1 MLAGDSVWPE
11 LCITCGDN
19 MKDMDYQPIENYG
32 IIGDLQTVAL
42 VGLNGSID
50 FWCFPQFDSPSIFA
64 AMLDKDKGGY
74 FSINPVF
81 KEMKTKQLYLPDTN
95 VLLTRFLST
104 EGVGEITDLMYT
116 SGQPNEERQLI
127 RRITAIRGKVTY
139 RLRCSPRL
147 NYGLD
152 AHKVTQKGSNEA
164 CFQSKGNKKFT
175 LCLRSNI
182 PVSIE
187 DGDIVAEFT
196 LSTGETADFIL
207 DDPSLRKLDQPD
219 VCAVVTQSLFRTVN
233 YWKDWVSN
241 SVHRGRW
248 MESVNRSALVLKL
261 LTSARYGSI
270 IAAPTFSL
278 PEYIGGKRN
287 WDYRYTWIRDASFAV
302 YAFIRLGY
310 TKEAGAF
317 MNWVENICKDIKGK
331 DRLGIMYSIDGSAQL
346 KEYFLD
352 NLEGYKQSSPVRVGN
367 DAYSQL
373 QLDIY
378 GELMDAVYLYN
389 KHVEPI
395 SYDFWKDLEK
405 QMNWLADNWDQPD
418 DGIWEVRG
426 GKNNFLYS
434 RLACWVALDRAMK
447 IAELRS
453 FPRNGNWKKERNKI
467 YDSIYTDFWNE
478 KEKAFMQY
486 PGSATVDASSLLMP
500 LFRFISP
507 KDPRWLS
514 TLARIEKELIT
525 DSLVYRYN
533 PEVASPDGLTSHE
546 GSFSACTFWYVEC
559 LSRSGQLEKA
569 RFYFEKMLGYAN
581 HLGLYS
587 EQLGFEGQHLGN
599 FPQAFTHLA
608 LISAAHNLNKQLND
622 SRNKNVDDHYKGFPG
637 QVED

>member
-1 MLAGDSVWPE
+1 
-11 LCITCGDN
+11 
-19 MKDMDYQPIENYG
+19 MDYQPIENYG

-50 FWCFPQFDSPSIFA
+50 FMCFPQFDSPSLFA
-64 AMLDKDKGGY
+64 ALLDKDKGGY
-74 FSINPVF
+74 FSIEPVF

-95 VLLTRFLST
+95 VLLTRFLSA

-127 RRITAIRGKVTY
+127 RRITAIRGDVTY
-139 RLRCSPRL
+139 RLRCSPRF
-147 NYGLD
+147 NYGLET
-152 AHKVTQKGSNEA
+152 HQVSQKGPNEV
-164 CFQSKGNKKFT
+164 CFQSQGKTGLT

-182 PVSIE
+182 PVSIR
-187 DGDIVAEFT
+187 DSDIVADFT
-196 LSTGETADFIL
+196 LATGETADFIL
-207 DDPSLRKLDQPD
+207 DDPSLRRKDQQD
-219 VCAVVTQSLFRTVN
+219 ICKVVTQSLFRTVN

-241 SVHRGRW
+241 NMHRGRW
-248 MESVNRSALVLKL
+248 METVNRSALVLKL

-287 WDYRYTWIRDASFAV
+287 WDYRYTWIRDASFTV

-317 MNWVENICKDIKGK
+317 MNWVEKICKDIKDK
-331 DRLGIMYSIDGSAQL
+331 DRLGIMYSVDGSAQL

-352 NLEGYKQSSPVRVGN
+352 NFEGYRKSSPVRVGN

-405 QMNWLADNWDQPD
+405 QMDWLADNWNQPD

-467 YDSIYTDFWNE
+467 YTSIFADFWND
-478 KEKAFMQY
+478 KEKAFMQF

-514 TLARIEKELIT
+514 TLERIEKELVT

-546 GSFSACTFWYVEC
+546 GTFSACTFWYVEC

-569 RFYFEKMLGYAN
+569 RFYFEKMLGYGN

-622 SRNKNVDDHYKGFPG
+622 SRNKNVDDQYKGFPG
-637 QVED
+637 QVEE

>member
-1 MLAGDSVWPE
+1 
-11 LCITCGDN
+11 
-19 MKDMDYQPIENYG
+19 MDYQPIENYG
-32 IIGDLQTVAL
+32 IIGDLGTIAL

-50 FWCFPQFDSPSIFA
+50 FMCFPNFDSPSIFA
-64 AMLDKDKGGY
+64 SLLDKDKGGY
-74 FSINPVF
+74 FCIQPVF

-95 VLLTRFLST
+95 VLLTRFLSVD
-104 EGVGEITDLMYT
+104 GVGEITDFMFT
-116 SGQPNEERQLI
+116 TGGCNEERQLV
-127 RRITAIRGKVTY
+127 RRVTAIRGDVTY
-139 RLRCSPRL
+139 RLHCCPRF
-147 NYGLD
+147 NYGQD
-152 AHKVTQKGSNEA
+152 THKIIQEGPNEI
-164 CFQSKGNKKFT
+164 CFQSNHRQDLR
-175 LCLRSNI
+175 LCLRSSV
-182 PVSIE
+182 PVTMKD
-187 DGDIVAEFT
+187 DGVTAEFT
-196 LSTGETADFIL
+196 LSANQTADFIL
-207 DDPSLRKLDQPD
+207 DDPSLRPGNQQDIGGI
-219 VCAVVTQSLFRTVN
+219 VTQSLFRTVN
-233 YWKDWVSN
+233 YWKDWTAS
-241 SVHRGRW
+241 SVYKGRW
-248 MESVNRSALVLKL
+248 METVNRSALVLKL

-278 PEYIGGKRN
+278 PEYIGGQRN
-287 WDYRYTWIRDASFAV
+287 WDYRYTWIRDASFTV
-302 YAFIRLGY
+302 YSFIRLGY

-317 MNWVENICKDIKGK
+317 MGWMEKLCQDIKENN
-331 DRLGIMYSIDGSAQL
+331 RMGIMYSIDGTAQL
-346 KEYFLD
+346 KEYVLENF
-352 NLEGYKQSSPVRVGN
+352 EGYKQSAPVRIGN

-378 GELMDAVYLYN
+378 GELMDSVYLFN

-405 QMNWLADNWDQPD
+405 QMDWLAGNWHQPD

-447 IAELRS
+447 IAEQRS
-453 FPRNGNWKKERNKI
+453 FPRNGNWKKERDRI
-467 YDSIYTDFWNE
+467 YNSIYEDFWDD
-478 KEKAFMQY
+478 KKKAFVQY
-486 PGSATVDASSLLMP
+486 LGSPTVDASSLLMP

-514 TLARIEKELIT
+514 TLDRIEKELVM

-533 PEVASPDGLTSHE
+533 PELAAPDGLSSHE
-546 GSFSACTFWYVEC
+546 GTFSACTFWYVEC

-608 LISAAHNLNKQLND
+608 LVSAAHNLNKQLND
-622 SRNKNVDDHYKGFPG
+622 SRNKDVDGGYRGFPG
-637 QVED
+637 QPEE